1 MSMPGFIVRK
11 VGDASFYI
19 SLFIMFFLVISISW
33 EVLNRFLLG
42 VSSVWVSEVS
52 GYLVAGILFMA
63 AGKVYREN
71 GHVGM
76 TILVDRLP
84 ARLHYLV
91 LGLVDFFVFVF
102 ALVMAW
108 ATYDMAMLSY
118 ELGWRSS
125 TTLAMPLY
133 LPQSFMPIGSS
144 ILAIEAVRMLATR
157 FLTEQ

>member
-1 MSMPGFIVRK
+1 MSAPGFVVRK
-11 VGDASFYI
+11 IGDAGFYL
-19 SLFIMFFLVISISW
+19 SLFIMAFLVISISW
-33 EVLNRFLLG
+33 EVLNRFVLG
-42 VSSVWVSEVS
+42 TSSVWVSEVS

-76 TILVDRLP
+76 TMLVDRLP
-84 ARLHYLV
+84 ARLHYIV

-102 ALVMAW
+102 ASVMFW
-108 ATYDMAMLSY
+108 ATYDMAILSY

-133 LPQSFMPIGSS
+133 LPQSFMPVGSF
-144 ILAIEAVRMLATR
+144 ILAIEAVRLLATR
-157 FLTEQ
+157 FLKQK

>member
-1 MSMPGFIVRK
+1 MSVLGLTVRK
-11 VGDASFYI
+11 VGDIGFFI
-19 SLFIMFFLVISISW
+19 SLAIMGFLVVAISW
-33 EVLNRFLLG
+33 EVLNRFVFG
-42 VSSVWVSEVS
+42 TSSVWVSEVS
-52 GYLVAGILFMA
+52 GYLVAAILFMA

-84 ARLHYLV
+84 DRLHYLV
-91 LGLVDFFVFVF
+91 LGLVDCFVFVF
-102 ALVMAW
+102 AAVMAW

-133 LPQSFMPIGSS
+133 LPQSFMPVGSI
-144 ILAIEAVRMLATR
+144 ILALEAVRMLATR
-157 FLTEQ
+157 FVTQ

>member
-1 MSMPGFIVRK
+1 MNAPGFMIRK
-11 VGDASFYI
+11 IGDIGFFI
-19 SLFIMFFLVISISW
+19 SLLIMGFLVIAISW
-33 EVLNRFLLG
+33 EVLNRFLLST
-42 VSSVWVSEVS
+42 SSVWVSEVS

-63 AGKVYREN
+63 AGKVYRGN

-84 ARLHYLV
+84 ARLHYIV
-91 LGLVDFFVFVF
+91 LGLVDCFVFIF
-102 ALVMAW
+102 AAAMTW

-133 LPQSFMPIGSS
+133 LPQSFMPVGSF
-144 ILAIEAVRMLATR
+144 ILALEAGRMLATR
-157 FLTEQ
+157 FTTQK